1 MPDRS
6 WPALPLDAWHDTY
19 QTLHLWTQIAGKIR
33 LTLAPKVNHWWHSAL
48 YVNAR
53 GLTTSPIPYGAGGF
67 ELRFDFFD
75 HRFNILSCDGR
86 RASVPLA
93 PQSVAE
99 FYGKVMQGLG
109 SLGIQVSINT
119 RPQELPNPIPFEQD
133 FEHKSYDPE
142 YAHRFW
148 RVLLLT
154 DAVMQEFRGRFL
166 GKSSPVHFFWGS
178 FDLACTRFSGKPAP
192 PRKGV
197 ITGEAYSHECISVG
211 FWPGEGL
218 GQPAFYSYT
227 APAPPGLAH
236 EPETARFWN
245 TQLSEFVLP
254 YDDVRNAAAPRT
266 ALMDFMQ
273 STYAAGARLAGWD
286 RRALERP
293 AAVPA

>member
-1 MPDRS
+1 MPDPS
-6 WPALPLDAWHDTY
+6 WPALPLDAWRDTY

-33 LTLAPKVNHWWHSAL
+33 LTLAPKVNHWWHSTL

-67 ELRFDFFD
+67 ELRFDFLD
-75 HRFNILSCDGR
+75 HHFNILTSDGR

-93 PQSVAE
+93 PQSVAG
-99 FYGKVMQGLG
+99 FYAKVMEGLG

-119 RPQELPNPIPFEQD
+119 KPQELPNPIPFEQD
-133 FEHKSYDPE
+133 SEHKSYDPE

-148 RVLLLT
+148 RILLST

-218 GQPAFYSYT
+218 GQAAFYSYT
-227 APAPPGLAH
+227 APAPPGLAD

-254 YDDVRNAAAPRT
+254 YEEVRNAASPRS

-286 RRALERP
+286 RAALERP